1 MCLRLFGYLILT
13 KFWKSAFQ
21 SMIWFLIVTKKN
33 KENKN
38 IKQYDQIQTSNHENK
53 HQNALKLFGSM

>member
-1 MCLRLFGYLILT
+1 MFAFIRLFDSNQILEECIS
-13 KFWKSAFQ
+13 KHDMVFNCH
-21 SMIWFLIVTKKN
+21 KKN